1 MLVLCSSWGRG
12 LQMVLV
18 VDGGSVQNILSK
30 QSVGHC
36 YLCCCR
42 SVRQPQ
48 RRQSYNL
55 WRAEVKRSVFKK
67 WTVHG
72 HTCLRSEEVKTP
84 AAPVFAAHKLK
95 CVTQPLKV
103 FCILWSAAGGFH
115 LITVYFPPC
124 AFLKWVTL
132 CKKPLSCFSIEWCH
146 IDKGSSLRSTDTE
159 KSKF

>member
-42 SVRQPQ
+42 SVRQLQ

-55 WRAEVKRSVFKK
+55 QRAEVKRSVLKMDSVYCSHSRPHVSPLWRGQNSSSSQAEMRHSAIKGFL
-67 WTVHG
+67 H
-72 HTCLRSEEVKTP
+72 P
-84 AAPVFAAHKLK
+84 LK
-95 CVTQPLKV
+95 CCWRFSPDHSLFSPL
-103 FCILWSAAGGFH
+103 CIFEVGHVVQETSVLFQH
-115 LITVYFPPC
+115 RLMPY
-124 AFLKWVTL
+124 
-132 CKKPLSCFSIEWCH
+132 
-146 IDKGSSLRSTDTE
+146 R
-159 KSKF
+159 

>member
-18 VDGGSVQNILSK
+18 VDGGSVENILSN

-55 WRAEVKRSVFKK
+55 RRPEAKQSVLKMDSVYCSHSQRVLWFF
-67 WTVHG
+67 WTIRHV
-72 HTCLRSEEVKTP
+72 S
-84 AAPVFAAHKLK
+84 
-95 CVTQPLKV
+95 PL
-103 FCILWSAAGGFH
+103 
-115 LITVYFPPC
+115 
-124 AFLKWVTL
+124 
-132 CKKPLSCFSIEWCH
+132 
-146 IDKGSSLRSTDTE
+146 
-159 KSKF
+159 